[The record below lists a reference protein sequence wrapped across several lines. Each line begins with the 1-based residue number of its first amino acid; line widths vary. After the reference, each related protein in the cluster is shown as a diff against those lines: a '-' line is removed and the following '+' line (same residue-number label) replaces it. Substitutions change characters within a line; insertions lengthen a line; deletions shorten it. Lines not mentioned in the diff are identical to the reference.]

1 MATPSSVRYCVTGGS
16 PTAVI
21 SVNHTY
27 SSFTRD
33 LINVCSG
40 VWQEIESRGIGTN
53 FFLSTQGWEMG
64 LDLVMY
70 AHQLLA
76 NITVTEMATTM
87 EAIVGAVAR
96 DCAGEAVVVSRVM
109 RSLGLFWPET
119 DAEMA
124 YLRSRLS
131 ILRALRVL
139 PSGEN
144 GSYQ

>member
-1 MATPSSVRYCVTGGS
+1 
-16 PTAVI
+16 
-21 SVNHTY
+21 
-27 SSFTRD
+27 
-33 LINVCSG
+33 

-76 NITVTEMATTM
+76 NITLTEMATTM